1 MSKRAPFD
9 VSSMRNEDFL
19 SYKISV
25 LSRILDRGVDKKLVA
40 GLNLPLTSLRIL
52 GHLHAHGEGR
62 VLAIA
67 RTMHLLGSQVSQSMT
82 DLVNFGHVAKRPDPV
97 DKRGTLFRL
106 TPKGRRLYEG
116 VLRRAQGKQE
126 AVADIIGRE
135 NYQIVS
141 ACIDALIAEYGT
153 GGEAAQRDTG
163 T

>member
-1 MSKRAPFD
+1 MSKRAPLD
-9 VSSMRNEDFL
+9 VRSLRNEDFL
-19 SYKISV
+19 SYKVSV

-67 RTMHLLGSQVSQSMT
+67 RSMHLLGSQVSQSMM
-82 DLVNFGHVAKRPDPV
+82 DLVEYGHVAKKPDPS

-116 VLRRAQGKQE
+116 VLGKAQTKQL
-126 AVADIIGRE
+126 AVAELIGPA
-135 NYQIVS
+135 NYRIVS
-141 ACIDALIAEYGT
+141 ECLDALIAHYG
-153 GGEAAQRDTG
+153 APP
-163 T
+163 